1 MSNESTKNM
10 NFFSR
15 IITSIKDFDKY
26 QIFALEKISTAIRI
40 FSTNYG
46 DFFGIGSRY
55 FYL

>member
-1 MSNESTKNM
+1 MADENTKKM

-26 QIFALEKISTAIRI
+26 QFFALEKTSTAIRI
-40 FSTNYG
+40 SSTNNDNFFSTN
-46 DFFGIGSRY
+46 SRY